1 MDKVTTES
9 GADRSAHK
17 RATIL
22 EAARA
27 VFLSKGYAGA
37 SMDEIAAR
45 AAVSKPTVYKNFGD
59 KQALFAAIIT
69 SDISDA
75 EERSQTLVEALPH
88 GEDIEGSLR
97 KFARRHVTVVTQ
109 PHLIKI
115 RRLIIAEADRFPEL
129 ARTWYEAAPGRAHAN
144 LAELFQEIAAQG
156 RLNISD
162 PMLAAEYFNWLVLS
176 IPLNKAMFLGSNTQF
191 SRAALHRYAD
201 EAVRIFLAAYG
212 P

>member
-1 MDKVTTES
+1 M
-9 GADRSAHK
+9 RK

-27 VFLSKGYAGA
+27 VFLSNGYAGA

-59 KQALFAAIIT
+59 KQGLFTAIIT
-69 SDISDA
+69 GDISEA
-75 EERSQTLVEALPH
+75 EQRSQTFVEALSRS
-88 GEDIEGSLR
+88 EDIEVSLR
-97 KFARRHVTVVTQ
+97 KFARRHITVVTQ

-115 RRLIIAEADRFPEL
+115 RRLVIAEADRFPEL

-144 LAELFQEIAAQG
+144 LAELFREIAEQG
-156 RLNISD
+156 RLNVPD
-162 PMLAAEYFNWLVLS
+162 PMLAAEHFNWLVLS
-176 IPLNKAMFLGSNTQF
+176 IPLNKAMFLGSHTHF
-191 SRAALHRYAD
+191 SRTTLHRYAD

-212 P
+212 A